1 MFGGENRIWL
11 AYVYIHSSSY
21 MASKRLDQII
31 CPLFILKSYIAFSS
45 FVNSCFPRHLTTGGR
60 GCPAKQNPPPK
71 IFDSVGEKMCQINT
85 INASKSMTNIWYLSC
100 MVGLCRKSSS
110 GQTQPRS
117 NRTAVPSS
125 LSLSID
131 LVQSWKKA
139 LSYICWRN
147 LDILEV
153 DKIMLKGNFRCTSTS
168 WYQVV
173 TELLNESV
181 IR

>member
-11 AYVYIHSSSY
+11 AYLYIPSSSY

-45 FVNSCFPRHLTTGGR
+45 FV
-60 GCPAKQNPPPK
+60 KQLFSTAPNNRWK
-71 IFDSVGEKMCQINT
+71 RMSRQTETSTQYIWKQWRKMCQINT

-117 NRTAVPSS
+117 NRTAVPPP

-153 DKIMLKGNFRCTSTS
+153 DKILLKGDF
-168 WYQVV
+168 
-173 TELLNESV
+173 
-181 IR
+181 